1 MFGNHT
7 NFINLWKD
15 KPNGLNRQRS
25 IRTAAPISVKG
36 HLKLP
41 VFPLLYNI
49 IEIYFNKG
57 IGEVKAGG
65 VHTTMLLLTVSLYI
79 YHFFLFSCL
88 TGLIIIAGYSLPWFN
103 KVHHL

>member
-65 VHTTMLLLTVSLYI
+65 GCCLLFPCTYTISFCFPALLDLLLLQVTRYLGSTK
-79 YHFFLFSCL
+79 C
-88 TGLIIIAGYSLPWFN
+88 IICEI
-103 KVHHL
+103 